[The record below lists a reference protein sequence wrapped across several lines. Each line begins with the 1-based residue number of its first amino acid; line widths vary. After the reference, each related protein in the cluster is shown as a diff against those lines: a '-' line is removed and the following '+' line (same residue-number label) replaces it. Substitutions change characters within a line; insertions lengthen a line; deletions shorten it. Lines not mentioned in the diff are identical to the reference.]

1 MKKAKKAKT
10 VWVVD
15 DDVSIGWVL
24 EKALNRGGYEVKV
37 FRGVKPLLLALK
49 NARPQVV
56 ISDIQMP
63 GVDGLKLLEL
73 LHENFPTIPVI
84 IMTAYSD
91 FETTI
96 SSYKKGAFEYLAKP
110 FDINQALALVEQ
122 AMLLGTG
129 ADSSVESSSG
139 MQQGDELDARLKRR
153 HVPGDWQRE
162 FEHRVTSLLN
172 AGQGD
177 ISRQLYREID
187 KVLIQSA
194 LNYTQGHKQKAAK
207 VLGWGRNTL
216 TRKMQDLGLHG

>member
-1 MKKAKKAKT
+1 MKTIKT

-24 EKALNRGGYEVKV
+24 EKALIRGGYKVKV
-37 FRGVKPLLLALK
+37 FRGVKPMLLALK
-49 NARPQVV
+49 TGRPQVV

-73 LHENFPTIPVI
+73 LHENFPAIPVI

-96 SSYKKGAFEYLAKP
+96 ASYKKGAFEYLAKP
-110 FDINQALALVEQ
+110 FDINQALTLVEQ
-122 AMLLGTG
+122 AMLQVQDVTM
-129 ADSSVESSSG
+129 DESIKP
-139 MQQGDELDARLKRR
+139 GDVLDEGRELEARLKRR

-162 FEHRVTSLLN
+162 FEHRVSALLGN
-172 AGQGD
+172 GQSD
-177 ISRQLYREID
+177 ISRRLYREID
-187 KVLIQSA
+187 KILIQSA
-194 LNYTQGHKQKAAK
+194 LHYTQGHKQNAAR

-216 TRKMQDLGLHG
+216 TRKMQELGL